1 MKSADEKYYNGGKGI
16 MKILITGC
24 RGQLGLELSRQ
35 LKLHADKYEIVET
48 DIHNLDI
55 CEQASVFKALE
66 ESQPDMV
73 INCAAY
79 TNVDRC
85 EQDEMNAFRVNAVGA
100 QNLAAGSSRIGAGIV
115 QVSTDYVFDG
125 TECTPRREYDT
136 VNPQCCYGK
145 SKNLGEIL
153 VRETNPRHFIVRT
166 AWLYGEGSNFI
177 RTILRLAGEKD
188 CLSVVNDQFGSPT
201 SVKDLAIAI
210 INLIN
215 TGYYGTFHATCEGEC
230 SWFDFAQK
238 IFRLKGMSVD
248 IRSITTDEL
257 NRPAK
262 RPRYSVLDNF
272 MLKLIGINNFR
283 HWEDALDEYLKGR
296 E

>member
-1 MKSADEKYYNGGKGI
+1 
-16 MKILITGC
+16 MKILISGC

-35 LKLHADKYEIVET
+35 LKQHGDKHEIIET

-55 CEQASVFKALE
+55 RVQASVFKTLAE
-66 ESQPDMV
+66 NRPDMV

-79 TNVDRC
+79 TNVDGC
-85 EQDEMNAFRVNAVGA
+85 EQDEMNAFKINAIGA
-100 QNLAAGSSRIGAGIV
+100 QNLSVGSNRIGAGIV

-125 TECTPRREYDT
+125 TESTPRREYDA
-136 VNPQCCYGK
+136 VNPLCCYGN

-166 AWLYGEGSNFI
+166 AWLYGEGRNFV
-177 RTILRLAGEKD
+177 RTMFRLAAERN
-188 CLSVVNDQFGSPT
+188 CLSVVNDQIGSPT
-201 SVKDLAIAI
+201 SVKDLAEAI

-215 TGYYGTFHATCEGEC
+215 TEYYGTYHATCEGQC
-230 SWFDFAQK
+230 SWYDFAQK
-238 IFRLKGMSVD
+238 IFKLKGIPVN

-257 NRPAK
+257 DRQAK

-272 MLKLIGINNFR
+272 MLKLIGLNNFR
-283 HWEDALDEYLKGR
+283 YWEDALDEYLKG
-296 E
+296 EKMV